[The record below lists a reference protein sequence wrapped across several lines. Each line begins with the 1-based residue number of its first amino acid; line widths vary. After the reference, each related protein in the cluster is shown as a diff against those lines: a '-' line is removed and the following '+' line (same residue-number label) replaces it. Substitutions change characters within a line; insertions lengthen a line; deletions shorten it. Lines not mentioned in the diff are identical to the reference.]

1 MSILAKNE
9 LTSRL
14 NTYKNDSIIVTPLL
28 NKDTQIN
35 QIGIDCRLSNQFIIL
50 KTQHIESFDIKKQ
63 DVQRQYQE
71 ELVVPFGYGFILH
84 PQSMV
89 LGSTFEFI
97 SLPDD
102 IVASIEGRSSW
113 ARMGLMIATAVY
125 VEPGFKGCITLELS
139 NVSNI
144 PIKLY
149 PGMRIGQIIFSKTSS
164 PSKYENKKY
173 QFAIGPEISKIK
185 NDSDTAFFVEI
196 GLNLEGPKNM

>member
-14 NTYKNDSIIVTPLL
+14 NTYENNSIIITPLL

-50 KTQHIESFDIKKQ
+50 KTQHIEAFDIKKQ
-63 DVQRQYQE
+63 DVQKQYQE
-71 ELVVPFGYGFILH
+71 EFVVPFGYGFILH
-84 PQSMV
+84 PQSMI

-97 SLPDD
+97 SLPNN

-139 NVSNI
+139 NVSNV

-149 PGMRIGQIIFSKTSS
+149 PGMRIGQIIFSETSS
-164 PSKYENKKY
+164 SSRYENKKY
-173 QFAIGPEISKIK
+173 QFAIGPELSKIK
-185 NDSDTAFFVEI
+185 DDPDTAFF
-196 GLNLEGPKNM
+196 L